1 MTRPQSIERIREALE
16 AGPTPE
22 WFAKD
27 LAFNAGYALLRR
39 DKSGHRTHRI
49 DSYGAFSKPD
59 GEFIAACNPSAIK
72 ELLTYLEGVERDAAR
87 YKDAL
92 KEIAL
97 AGMSPSPEM
106 SEDGVTHWHASQAW
120 HFIRIAARA
129 ISPPAIAKEP
139 KP

>member
-72 ELLTYLEGVERDAAR
+72 ELLTYLEGVERDARTLRTALSQVVEAD
-87 YKDAL
+87 DAHSL
-92 KEIAL
+92 
-97 AGMSPSPEM
+97 
-106 SEDGVTHWHASQAW
+106 SQPVIE
-120 HFIRIAARA
+120 FARA
-129 ISPPAIAKEP
+129 AIAKEP